1 MQPTMGSLSQGQPA
15 CVAVFR
21 TFGSKLTEVPLIA
34 TPPGERRKGHAR
46 RLMDAFQALLDP
58 VCSTIL

>member
-1 MQPTMGSLSQGQPA
+1 MTGWLLQGEPA

-21 TFGSKLTEVPLIA
+21 TFGNKLTEVPLIA
-34 TPPGERRKGHAR
+34 TPPSERRKGHAR

-58 VCSTIL
+58 VCSVTRLL